1 MSAELILVKALQD
14 IAKEPGCGCSFPC
27 QCKSVAALSIEL
39 EERMS
44 LAEEALKKFYK
55 EYYHEKANP

>member
-14 IAKEPGCGCSFPC
+14 IAREPGCGCSFPC
-27 QCKSVAALSIEL
+27 QCKSVPALSVEL
-39 EERMS
+39 EERVS

-55 EYYHEKANP
+55 EYYHEKVNP

>member
-1 MSAELILVKALQD
+1 MSAELILVKALQV
-14 IAKEPGCGCSFPC
+14 IATEPGCGCSFPC
-27 QCKSVAALSIEL
+27 QCKSASTLIIEL

-55 EYYHEKANP
+55 EYYHEKVSP